1 MSHRFDFRCVTRR
14 ASTYFGAVAA
24 FAGGALG
31 AYALAP
37 ERAQALVP
45 DWALLALVG
54 LAIVGGGGV
63 AVATSFKQK
72 NLAPTSTG
80 APPAP

>member
-1 MSHRFDFRCVTRR
+1 MSRFDFRCVTKR
-14 ASTYFGAVAA
+14 ASTWFGALAA
-24 FAGGALG
+24 FSGGALG

-37 ERAQALVP
+37 TRAQELVP
-45 DWALLALVG
+45 DWALLALIG

-72 NLAPTSTG
+72 HLAPTSTG
-80 APPAP
+80 APPVP